1 MDALTLLEPDHQK
14 VKKLMGEI
22 EKTTERGVKTR
33 EQLFTKLVDELTIH
47 EKIEEQIFYPAV
59 KERATSKQLEELV
72 TESYEE
78 HHFVD
83 IVKAEIEN
91 TPFDS
96 EEWAA
101 KFKVMMENIEHH
113 AFEEEE
119 GKMFPKVRRAFK
131 KDELEDMGT
140 RVEELKDHPMARLP
154 GQGLREHERDEE
166 AGQGVLPGEHHRFVG
181 VASGDRGGGERRER
195 DGRRDLGQHGVVEDE
210 HMRRGRRHAER
221 DQRRDDRWYRDEVRG
236 RDRQR

>member
-1 MDALTLLEPDHQK
+1 MDAITLLEQDHQK
-14 VKKLMGEI
+14 VKKLMAEI
-22 EKTTERGVKTR
+22 EKTTERGTKTR
-33 EQLFTKLVDELTIH
+33 QQLFDKLVQELTIH
-47 EKIEEQIFYPAV
+47 EKIEEQIFYPEV

-83 IVKAEIEN
+83 VVKTEIES
-91 TPFDS
+91 TPFEA

-131 KDELEDMGT
+131 KAELEDMGA
-140 RVEELKDHPMARLP
+140 RMEELKQQLMDAAPI
-154 GQGLREHERDEE
+154 EER
-166 AGQGVLPGEHHRFVG
+166 A
-181 VASGDRGGGERRER
+181 
-195 DGRRDLGQHGVVEDE
+195 
-210 HMRRGRRHAER
+210 
-221 DQRRDDRWYRDEVRG
+221 
-236 RDRQR
+236 

>member
-1 MDALTLLEPDHQK
+1 MDALTLLEQDHQK

-22 EKTTERGVKTR
+22 EKTTERAVKTR
-33 EQLFTKLVDELTIH
+33 EQLFNKLVVQLTMH
-47 EKIEEQIFYPAV
+47 EKIEERIFYPEV
-59 KERATSKQLEELV
+59 KERATSKQLDELV
-72 TESYEE
+72 LESYEE

-83 IVKAEIEN
+83 IVKAEIQN

-119 GKMFPKVRRAFK
+119 GEMFPKVRRIFK

-140 RVEELKDHPMARLP
+140 RMAELKDQLMDELP
-154 GQGLREHERDEE
+154 AEE
-166 AGQGVLPGEHHRFVG
+166 PKAG
-181 VASGDRGGGERRER
+181 
-195 DGRRDLGQHGVVEDE
+195 
-210 HMRRGRRHAER
+210 
-221 DQRRDDRWYRDEVRG
+221 
-236 RDRQR
+236 

>member
-1 MDALTLLEPDHQK
+1 MDALTLLEQDHQK

-33 EQLFTKLVDELTIH
+33 QQLFNKLVENLTIH

-83 IVKAEIEN
+83 VVKAEIEN
-91 TPFDS
+91 TPFES

-119 GKMFPKVRRAFK
+119 GKMFPKVRPAFK
-131 KDELEDMGT
+131 NDDREDMGMQMD
-140 RVEELKDHPMARLP
+140 ELKQQLMESMPA
-154 GQGLREHERDEE
+154 EE
-166 AGQGVLPGEHHRFVG
+166 PTR
-181 VASGDRGGGERRER
+181 S
-195 DGRRDLGQHGVVEDE
+195 
-210 HMRRGRRHAER
+210 
-221 DQRRDDRWYRDEVRG
+221 
-236 RDRQR
+236 

>member
-1 MDALTLLEPDHQK
+1 MDALTLLEQDHQK

-33 EQLFTKLVDELTIH
+33 EQLFNKLVQELTIH

-72 TESYEE
+72 AESYEE

-83 IVKAEIEN
+83 VVKAEIAE
-91 TPFDS
+91 TPFEA

-131 KDELEDMGT
+131 TDELEDLGT
-140 RVEELKDHPMARLP
+140 QMEELKQQLMESVPA
-154 GQGLREHERDEE
+154 EERTR
-166 AGQGVLPGEHHRFVG
+166 A
-181 VASGDRGGGERRER
+181 
-195 DGRRDLGQHGVVEDE
+195 
-210 HMRRGRRHAER
+210 
-221 DQRRDDRWYRDEVRG
+221 
-236 RDRQR
+236 

>member
-1 MDALTLLEPDHQK
+1 MNAITLLEQDHQK

-22 EKTTERGVKTR
+22 EKTTERGIKTR
-33 EQLFTKLVDELTIH
+33 EQLFNKLVQELTVH
-47 EKIEEQIFYPAV
+47 EKIEEQIFYPEV

-83 IVKAEIEN
+83 MVKAEIEN
-91 TPFDS
+91 TPFEA

-131 KDELEDMGT
+131 KGELEDMGA
-140 RVEELKDHPMARLP
+140 RMEELKQQLMETMAA
-154 GQGLREHERDEE
+154 E
-166 AGQGVLPGEHHRFVG
+166 APTR
-181 VASGDRGGGERRER
+181 AS
-195 DGRRDLGQHGVVEDE
+195 
-210 HMRRGRRHAER
+210 
-221 DQRRDDRWYRDEVRG
+221 
-236 RDRQR
+236 

>member
-1 MDALTLLEPDHQK
+1 MDALTLLEQDHQK

-22 EKTTERGVKTR
+22 EKTTERGTKTR
-33 EQLFTKLVDELTIH
+33 EELFAKLVQELTVH
-47 EKIEEQIFYPAV
+47 EKIEEQIFYPEV

-83 IVKAEIEN
+83 TVKAEIEN

-96 EEWAA
+96 EEWKA

-140 RVEELKDHPMARLP
+140 RMAELKEQLMSAAPERLAR
-154 GQGLREHERDEE
+154 
-166 AGQGVLPGEHHRFVG
+166 
-181 VASGDRGGGERRER
+181 
-195 DGRRDLGQHGVVEDE
+195 
-210 HMRRGRRHAER
+210 
-221 DQRRDDRWYRDEVRG
+221 
-236 RDRQR
+236 

>member
-1 MDALTLLEPDHQK
+1 MEAVMDALTLLEQDHQK

-33 EQLFTKLVDELTIH
+33 EELFTNLVDELTVH
-47 EKIEEQIFYPAV
+47 EKIEEQIFYPEV
-59 KERATSKQLEELV
+59 KERATSKNLEDLV

-83 IVKAEIEN
+83 MVKAEIEN
-91 TPFDS
+91 TPFEA

-119 GKMFPKVRRAFK
+119 GKMFPKVRKAFSK
-131 KDELEDMGT
+131 SELEDMGA
-140 RVEELKDHPMARLP
+140 RMAELKEQL
-154 GQGLREHERDEE
+154 
-166 AGQGVLPGEHHRFVG
+166 
-181 VASGDRGGGERRER
+181 VASSP
-195 DGRRDLGQHGVVEDE
+195 QHAA
-210 HMRRGRRHAER
+210 R
-221 DQRRDDRWYRDEVRG
+221 
-236 RDRQR
+236 